1 MSNVHLENE
10 INGFWGDIRATEEKL
25 SYDRENYAK
34 ALKNG
39 LGDDIKTYL
48 ENPPKPSKW
57 KLLKNKIKKWWY
69 S

>member
-1 MSNVHLENE
+1 MNKFHLESE
-10 INGFWGDIRATEEKL
+10 LNGFWGDIKATEDKL
-25 SYDRENYAK
+25 TYDRENYARM
-34 ALKNG
+34 LKNG

-57 KLLKNKIKKWWY
+57 KTLKNKIKRWWY